1 MRRSLAMLKSSVAA
15 VADPKKILIVGG
27 GPTAALTAASL
38 KERLDGAATVTILDK
53 ARGLGGRMSTHRA
66 NGAGAGAYADSGAQY
81 LTELSPRSAA
91 WFDRLR
97 KAGVIVPLQGE
108 MAGQHLG
115 QKSLRNYVAPS
126 GISAVVKHIAAQSGA
141 TFVPSYRLVALDV
154 ADAPEP
160 PAAKGAAVRDP
171 RADGP
176 RRQWVAH
183 VERVTAES
191 AAAAA
196 AVKSKGVGKSAPA
209 EDAASRTEKRYFDA
223 VVLTCPAPQ
232 LLEVQGDLPALL
244 EGAGVVEGLKGV
256 TYSSRYSL
264 ILYFG
269 PGDWPAVLRALPFVG
284 KYCDK
289 RESDVVRFVS
299 FDSLKRGQVPPE
311 FAAEGRG
318 GSDAPDSA
326 SATLAAA
333 AGAGSSSG
341 GGGETC
347 PAVIVHTS
355 VEFGRMYVDTD
366 PALVEP
372 VILEHLRRLFPSLPE
387 PVETRCHRWRYSQV
401 MQGYKGP
408 QPFGEDIEGSEPLR
422 GSLRDSHAAVAPVA
436 QVASAGGP
444 AAASTGSTAL
454 AHSPPDG
461 TAGAI
466 LTVDEPPL
474 VLAGDAFTASHFD
487 GCVASAERV
496 SALLR

>member
-1 MRRSLAMLKSSVAA
+1 
-15 VADPKKILIVGG
+15 
-27 GPTAALTAASL
+27 
-38 KERLDGAATVTILDK
+38 
-53 ARGLGGRMSTHRA
+53 
-66 NGAGAGAYADSGAQY
+66 
-81 LTELSPRSAA
+81 
-91 WFDRLR
+91 
-97 KAGVIVPLQGE
+97 
-108 MAGQHLG
+108 
-115 QKSLRNYVAPS
+115 
-126 GISAVVKHIAAQSGA
+126 
-141 TFVPSYRLVALDV
+141 
-154 ADAPEP
+154 
-160 PAAKGAAVRDP
+160 
-171 RADGP
+171 
-176 RRQWVAH
+176 
-183 VERVTAES
+183 VTAES

-196 AVKSKGVGKSAPA
+196 AAKSKGVGKSAPA
-209 EDAASRTEKRYFDA
+209 EDAAARTEKRYFDA

-311 FAAEGRG
+311 FAAGARSE
-318 GSDAPDSA
+318 SATPDAA
-326 SATLAAA
+326 SATSAAAAA
-333 AGAGSSSG
+333 AGAGSSSSS
-341 GGGETC
+341 GETC

-366 PALVEP
+366 PSLVEP

-422 GSLRDSHAAVAPVA
+422 GSLRDSHAAAAPVA
-436 QVASAGGP
+436 EVPSAGSQRAP
-444 AAASTGSTAL
+444 STGSTAL

-474 VLAGDAFTASHFD
+474 VLAGDAFTTSHFD

-496 SALLR
+496 RASCSDTVPGGCWRAGA